1 MENINEQELL
11 SNDRE
16 FIDKRIINV
25 NQNYN
30 NNNGINNYVLDEI
43 T

>member
-16 FIDKRIINV
+16 FIDKSIINV
-25 NQNYN
+25 NQNYYN
-30 NNNGINNYVLDEI
+30 NQGINNYYLDEI
-43 T
+43 S

>member
-1 MENINEQELL
+1 MENINKQELL

-43 T
+43 S

>member
-16 FIDKRIINV
+16 FIDKSIINV
-25 NQNYN
+25 NQNYYN
-30 NNNGINNYVLDEI
+30 NYGINNYYLDEI
-43 T
+43 S

>member
-1 MENINEQELL
+1 MENINEKELL
-11 SNDRE
+11 LNDRE

-43 T
+43 S

>member
-43 T
+43 S